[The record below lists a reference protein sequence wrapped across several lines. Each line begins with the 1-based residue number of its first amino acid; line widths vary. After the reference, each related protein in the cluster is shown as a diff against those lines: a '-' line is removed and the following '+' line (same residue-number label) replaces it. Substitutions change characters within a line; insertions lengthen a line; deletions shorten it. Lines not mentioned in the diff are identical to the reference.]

1 MNRRIREFLEYIE
14 LERGHSQLTIRNY
27 DAYLQKFAAFAEEKG
42 IKSVKEIDLEIIKK
56 WRLELHRRG
65 LGAKTL
71 NYYMIAIRSFLKYLA
86 KMDVQSLS
94 AEKIELADTPEHE
107 IEFLE
112 KEEVMR
118 ILKATSGSDL
128 MDLRNKAILEVLFS
142 TGTRVSEL
150 VNLDIDQVNLERCEF
165 SVLGKGGKRRVVFL
179 SEEARDSLEKYLNKR
194 ADDDKAVFIRVLTVR
209 KEDQEKETQRITA
222 RQVERIV
229 KQAAIKA
236 GIVKKV
242 TPHTL
247 RHSFATDILRG
258 GADIRSVQRLL
269 GHQNVA
275 TTQVYTHVT
284 DDHLKEVHHR
294 FHNKQAENSEDQKP
308 EKQTPL
314 NSEAAKQD

>member
-1 MNRRIREFLEYIE
+1 MDRRIREFLEYIE
-14 LERGHSQLTIRNY
+14 LERGHSPLTIRNY
-27 DAYLQKFAAFAEEKG
+27 DAYLQKFADFAEGKG
-42 IKSVKEIDLEIIKK
+42 VKSVKEIDLEIIKK
-56 WRLELHRRG
+56 WRLELHRKG
-65 LGAKTL
+65 LGNKTL

-86 KMDVQSLS
+86 KTDVKSLA
-94 AEKIELADTPEHE
+94 AEKIELADTPERE

-112 KEEVMR
+112 KKEVGR
-118 ILKATSGSDL
+118 ILKTNPGNNL
-128 MDLRNKAILEVLFS
+128 LELRNRAILEVLFS

-179 SEEARDSLEKYLNKR
+179 SENARNALKKYLDKRENK
-194 ADDDKAVFIRVLTVR
+194 DPAVFIRVVTVR
-209 KEDQEKETQRITA
+209 KEDQEKDTQRLTT

-229 KQAAIKA
+229 KDASKRA

-258 GADIRSVQRLL
+258 GADIRSVQHLL
-269 GHQNVA
+269 GHQNVT

-284 DDHLKEVHHR
+284 DEHLKETHTR
-294 FHNKQAENSEDQKP
+294 FHNKKEE
-308 EKQTPL
+308 EKSDKIKDDG
-314 NSEAAKQD
+314 NDN

>member
-1 MNRRIREFLEYIE
+1 MHKQIRNFLEYIE
-14 LERGHSQLTIRNY
+14 LERGHSQMTIRNY
-27 DAYLQKFAAFAEEKG
+27 DAYLSKFAAFAEEKSV
-42 IKSVKEIDLEIIKK
+42 KSVKDIDLEIIKK
-56 WRLELHRRG
+56 WRLALHRRK

-86 KMDVQSLS
+86 KTDVKSLA
-94 AEKIELADTPEHE
+94 AEKIELAETPERE

-112 KEEVMR
+112 KKEVGR
-118 ILKATSGSDL
+118 ILKSNSGNDL
-128 MDLRNKAILEVLFS
+128 MQLRNHAILEVLFS

-150 VNLDIDQVNLERCEF
+150 VNLNIEQINLERGEF

-179 SEEARDSLEKYLNKR
+179 SESSTDALKKYLTKR
-194 ADDDKAVFIRVLTVR
+194 QDKDKAVFIRVVTVR
-209 KEDQEKETQRITA
+209 KEDQEKETQRLTT

-229 KQAAIKA
+229 SAAAKQA

-258 GADIRSVQRLL
+258 GADIRSVQHLL
-269 GHQNVA
+269 GHQNIT

-284 DDHLKEVHHR
+284 DKHLKEIHGK
-294 FHNKQAENSEDQKP
+294 FHNKKEEDNDHANAH
-308 EKQTPL
+308 E
-314 NSEAAKQD
+314 

>member
-1 MNRRIREFLEYIE
+1 MDRRIREFLEYIE
-14 LERGHSQLTIRNY
+14 LERGHSQMTIRNY
-27 DAYLQKFAAFAEEKG
+27 DAYLHKFAEFAEKKG
-42 IKSVKEIDLEIIKK
+42 IKTVKEIDLEVIKK
-56 WRLELHRRG
+56 WRLELHRKN
-65 LGAKTL
+65 LSNKTL

-86 KMDVQSLS
+86 KTDVKSLA
-94 AEKIELADTPEHE
+94 AEKIELADTPERE

-112 KEEVMR
+112 KKEVGR
-118 ILKATSGSDL
+118 ILKTNTGNNL
-128 MDLRNKAILEVLFS
+128 LELRNRAILEVLFS

-179 SEEARDSLEKYLNKR
+179 SEAARDALKKYLDKR
-194 ADDDKAVFIRVLTVR
+194 TDKDPAVFIRVVTVR
-209 KEDQEKETQRITA
+209 KEDQEKDTQRLTT

-229 KQAAIKA
+229 KDASKKA

-258 GADIRSVQRLL
+258 GADIRSVQHLL
-269 GHQNVA
+269 GHQNVT

-284 DDHLKEVHHR
+284 DEHLKEVHQR
-294 FHNKQAENSEDQKP
+294 FHNKEEEEDQ
-308 EKQTPL
+308 TPKTK
-314 NSEAAKQD
+314 SR

>member
-1 MNRRIREFLEYIE
+1 MQKQIRNFLEYIE

-27 DAYLQKFAAFAEEKG
+27 DAYLSKFAAFAEEKG
-42 IKSVKEIDLEIIKK
+42 LKSVKDIDLGIIKE
-56 WRLELHRRG
+56 WRLALHRRK

-86 KMDVQSLS
+86 KTDVKSLA
-94 AEKIELADTPEHE
+94 AEKIELAETPERE

-112 KEEVMR
+112 KKEVGR
-118 ILKATSGSDL
+118 ILKSYSGNDL
-128 MDLRNKAILEVLFS
+128 MQLRNHAILEVLFS

-150 VNLDIDQVNLERCEF
+150 VNLNIEQVNLERGEF

-179 SEEARDSLEKYLNKR
+179 SESATDALKKYLTKR
-194 ADDDKAVFIRVLTVR
+194 EDKDKAVFIRVVTVR
-209 KEDQEKETQRITA
+209 KEDQEKETQRLTA

-229 KQAAIKA
+229 KGAAKQA

-258 GADIRSVQRLL
+258 GADIRSVQHML
-269 GHQNVA
+269 GHRNIT

-284 DDHLKEVHHR
+284 DKHLKEIHGK
-294 FHNKQAENSEDQKP
+294 FHNKKEEETEAPSIKSQKP
-308 EKQTPL
+308 NK
-314 NSEAAKQD
+314 